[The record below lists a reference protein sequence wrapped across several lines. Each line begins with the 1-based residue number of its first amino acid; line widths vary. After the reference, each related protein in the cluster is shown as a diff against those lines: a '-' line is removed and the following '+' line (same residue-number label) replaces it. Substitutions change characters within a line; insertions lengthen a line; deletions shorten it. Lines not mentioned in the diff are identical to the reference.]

1 MTPLDISMM
10 IFHSND
16 DLNANITRLNDQAVV
31 FWEDN
36 IVRNFIQNRRF
47 TARSILAGAV
57 SVAALSISSAA
68 QAQVEE
74 IVVTANKVEENV
86 QDVPIAITAISG
98 ERLAQSGVAS
108 LENIGKLAPS
118 VTFRKGNTAAN
129 SALFLRGVGTIT
141 FSAAVEPSV
150 STVVDGIV
158 LSRNGQA
165 FADLIDLQRIEVLRG
180 PQGTLFGKN
189 ASAGLVS
196 LISKGGTNELEAD
209 LRAEYF
215 EGDEYRLKGSI
226 AGPLAQDLSAR
237 LTGFYGS
244 YDGNITNISGGNN
257 NKVNGYENYGARG
270 ILDYKG
276 EGARVRFIA
285 DYFRSDSDCCAEV
298 TGISRGAELNAELG
312 LPGVALGEEQRFIN
326 QDLISK
332 GLDTQW
338 SLTGAV
344 DLDVF
349 TDHTLSFVTGYRNWK
364 NTEIRDGDFLPRATN
379 VGGQLHDLG
388 TVRTQQA
395 SAEIRLAS
403 DQSKPFVYQ
412 VGGFL
417 FISNN
422 QQDFTRS
429 SIVCPNST
437 APIAATGARPC
448 NIADL
453 VNTRAPTATSRSDV
467 EVTNWAFFG
476 QATYNLTDQLSV
488 TGGLRHT
495 RDSLSYTHFRA
506 PGIDARTGLPLGGTA
521 NIAGVS
527 PFGAGGNIAG
537 SPVPGDGTN
546 IARGQ
551 TTTNNVSGKG
561 SVQFKPNDDL
571 LFYGSYT
578 RGYKGP
584 AFNVFFNH
592 TAPNNSPAID
602 AEISDAFE
610 AGLKSEFWDRK
621 IQFNAAAFLA
631 TYVGFQANNS
641 VEIAPAIFITNLTN
655 AGTVRTRGFE
665 IDSVV
670 APLDGLTFRGSV
682 AYVDA
687 KVRRF
692 NPNPTTGAADV
703 RNGQRLPLAP
713 KWSWNVGV
721 DYETPVGESFKIYA
735 GTNYNY
741 TGFQYSEIGQAG
753 PLESYGIWNASL
765 GVSDIDDNYRL
776 TLHARNIGDTSY
788 ITLNTGTGL
797 RTYIPRDA
805 DRYFGVTLSAK
816 IR

>member
-1 MTPLDISMM
+1 
-10 IFHSND
+10 
-16 DLNANITRLNDQAVV
+16 VV
-31 FWEDN
+31 H
-36 IVRNFIQNRRF
+36 FIQNPKF
-47 TARSILAGAV
+47 TAKALLVGAA
-57 SVAALSISSAA
+57 SLAALAMSSAA
-68 QAQVEE
+68 HAQIEE

-98 ERLAQSGVAS
+98 ERLAESGVAS

-165 FADLIDLQRIEVLRG
+165 FADLIDLERIEVLRG

-196 LISKGGTNELEAD
+196 LISKGGTEELEAD

-226 AGPLAQDLSAR
+226 SGPIAPDLSAR

-244 YDGNITNISGGNN
+244 YDGNITNIFGGRNDT
-257 NKVNGYENYGARG
+257 VNGYENYGARG

-276 EGARVRFIA
+276 DGARVRFIA
-285 DYFRSDSDCCAEV
+285 DYFKANSDCCAET
-298 TGISRGAELNAELG
+298 TGITRGAVLNAELG

-326 QDLISK
+326 QDLISQ

-338 SLTGAV
+338 SLTGSV

-349 TDHTLSFVTGYRNWK
+349 SDHTLSFVTGYRNWE
-364 NTEIRDGDFLPRATN
+364 NSEIRDGDFLPRATSA
-379 VGGQLHDLG
+379 GGQLHDRG
-388 TVRTQQA
+388 TVRTQQT

-403 DQSKPFVYQ
+403 DQSKAFVYQ

-422 QQDFTRS
+422 QQDFTRTS
-429 SIVCPNST
+429 VICPNSIE
-437 APIAATGARPC
+437 PIGTSGARPC
-448 NIADL
+448 NLADL
-453 VNTRAPTATSRSDV
+453 VNTRVPTGTSRSDV
-467 EVTNWAFFG
+467 DVTNWAFFG
-476 QATYNLTDQLSV
+476 QATYNLTEQLSI
-488 TGGLRHT
+488 TAGLRYT
-495 RDSLSYTHFRA
+495 RDSLSFTHFRA

-537 SPVPGDGTN
+537 TPVAGNGTN
-546 IARGQ
+546 FSRGD
-551 TTTNNVSGKG
+551 TTTNNLSGKG
-561 SVQFKPNDDL
+561 SIQFKPTDDL

-592 TAPNNSPAID
+592 TAPNNTPAID

-610 AGLKSEFWDRK
+610 AGIKSEFWDRK

-631 TYVGFQANNS
+631 TYDGFQANNS
-641 VEIAPAIFITNLTN
+641 VEIAPTIFITNLTN
-655 AGTVRTRGFE
+655 AGTVRTKGFE
-665 IDSVV
+665 VDAIVL
-670 APLDGLTFRGSV
+670 PFEGLTLRGSV

-692 NPNPTTGAADV
+692 NPNPSTGAADV

-713 KWSWNVGV
+713 KWSYNVGA
-721 DYETPVGESFKIYA
+721 DYETPIGESFKIYA
-735 GTNYNY
+735 STNYNY
-741 TGFQYSEIGQAG
+741 TGFQYSEIGQGG

-765 GVSDIDDNYRL
+765 GVGDIDDKYRL
-776 TLHARNIGDTSY
+776 TFHARNIGDTSY
-788 ITLNTGTGL
+788 ITLNTGAGL

-805 DRYFGVTLSAK
+805 DRYFGATLSAK

>member
-1 MTPLDISMM
+1 MIDI
-10 IFHSND
+10 IFSGGKSV
-16 DLNANITRLNDQAVV
+16 IRL
-31 FWEDN
+31 
-36 IVRNFIQNRRF
+36 IQNPKF
-47 TARSILAGAV
+47 TAKALLVGAA
-57 SVAALSISSAA
+57 SVGALSISSAA
-68 QAQVEE
+68 HAQVEE
-74 IVVTANKVEENV
+74 IVVTANKVKENV

-98 ERLAQSGVAS
+98 ERLAESGVAS

-165 FADLIDLQRIEVLRG
+165 FADLIDLERIEVLRG

-196 LISKGGTNELEAD
+196 LVSKGGTDELEAD

-215 EGDEYRLKGSI
+215 EGNEYRLKGSVS
-226 AGPLAQDLSAR
+226 GPLAQDLSAR

-244 YDGNITNISGGNN
+244 YDGNITNIFGGRNE
-257 NKVNGYENYGARG
+257 KVNGYENYGARG
-270 ILDYKG
+270 ILDYNG
-276 EGARVRFIA
+276 GIARVRLIA
-285 DYFRSDSDCCAEV
+285 DYFKAKSDCCAEV
-298 TGISRGAELNAELG
+298 TGISRGATLNAELG

-326 QDLISK
+326 QDLVSE

-338 SLTGAV
+338 SLTASV
-344 DLDVF
+344 DLDVL
-349 TDHTLSFVTGYRNWK
+349 TDHTLSFVTGYRNWE

-379 VGGQLHDLG
+379 AGGQLHDRG

-412 VGGFL
+412 AGAFL

-422 QQDFTRS
+422 QQDFTRTS
-429 SIVCPNST
+429 VVCPNSV
-437 APIAATGARPC
+437 APVAATGARPC
-448 NIADL
+448 NLADL
-453 VNTRAPTATSRSDV
+453 VNTRVPTGTSFSDV
-467 EVTNWAFFG
+467 DVTNWAFFG

-488 TGGLRHT
+488 TGGLRYT
-495 RDSLSYTHFRA
+495 RDNLGFNHFRA
-506 PGIDARTGLPLGGTA
+506 PGINALTGLPLGGTG
-521 NIAGVS
+521 NVAGVS

-537 SPVPGDGTN
+537 TPVPGNGTN
-546 IARGQ
+546 LSTGS
-551 TTTNNVSGKG
+551 TTTGNLSGKG
-561 SVQFKPNDDL
+561 SIQFKPNDDL

-621 IQFNAAAFLA
+621 IQFNVAAFMA
-631 TYVGFQANNS
+631 TYDGFQANNS

-665 IDSVV
+665 VDGIVL
-670 APLDGLTFRGSV
+670 PFEGLTLRGSV

-687 KVRRF
+687 KVREF
-692 NPNPTTGAADV
+692 NPNPTNGAADV

-713 KWSWNVGV
+713 KWSWNAGA
-721 DYETPVGESFKIYA
+721 DYETPIGDSFKIFA
-735 GTNYNY
+735 GTNYAY
-741 TGFQYSEIGQAG
+741 TGSQFSEIGQGG
-753 PLESYGIWNASL
+753 PLESYGIWNASV
-765 GVSDIDDNYRL
+765 GVADIDDKYRL

-788 ITLNTGTGL
+788 ITLNTGAGL

-805 DRYFGVTLSAK
+805 DRYFGVSLSAK